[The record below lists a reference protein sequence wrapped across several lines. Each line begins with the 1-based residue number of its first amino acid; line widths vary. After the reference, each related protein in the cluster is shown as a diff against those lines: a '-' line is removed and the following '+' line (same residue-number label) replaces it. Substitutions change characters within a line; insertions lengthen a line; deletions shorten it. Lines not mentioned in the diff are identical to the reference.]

1 MKIIVL
7 PLVLAACLVGQSTER
22 STRESFIVR
31 VSEGRSTLH
40 SVLGTSNYNNCL
52 IIMPDGRMKL
62 QLRSKE
68 FFDGTDALTTYQS
81 ALPNKDLEVLRGVTD
96 DEAVKALP
104 PFGGPLVV
112 PKDVD
117 EWQVLNAE
125 IARSERVQHVGY
137 VTWQP
142 EPDNAA
148 WNRAKLTLR
157 RLVEWSHAVQ
167 DGRSMDWKRV
177 VNSSSFCGQ

>member
-7 PLVLAACLVGQSTER
+7 TLVLAACFLGQSTER
-22 STRESFIVR
+22 SARESFIVR

-52 IIMPDGRMKL
+52 IIMPDGRIQL
-62 QLRSKE
+62 QLRSRE
-68 FFDGTDALTTYQS
+68 FFDGTAVLTTYQS
-81 ALPNKDLEVLRGVTD
+81 ALPDKDLEILQGLID

-125 IARSERVQHVGY
+125 IARGKAVQHVGY
-137 VTWQP
+137 AAWQP
-142 EPDNAA
+142 EPDSAV
-148 WNRAKLTLR
+148 WNRAKLALR

-167 DGRSMDWKRV
+167 NGRSVDWKRV
-177 VNSSSFCGQ
+177 ANSNSYCGQ